1 MRYSLGFLCV
11 CALGAMPLV
20 GCGEI
25 AGDGKDPRFCVPGDE
40 MECLCDDGSLGLQL
54 CRPDGSGYE
63 TCDCDDGA
71 GGAGGEGGAGGI
83 GLGGGGG
90 SSPGESYRTTE
101 ELYEELHELAAQ
113 HSSIVELVDY
123 GDSYVR
129 QDAGAPSGYDLLAL
143 RITAKDV
150 SGPKP
155 VFVIVAGYHGDEV
168 IGTELARRMLHWL
181 VESYDADA
189 DATWL
194 VDYHDTWVIP
204 TVSPD
209 TLNVSRSNANLVN
222 LNRNHSFQWVA
233 ADGHGEHPAS
243 EPEVFHLEELLS
255 EKLTDQRGPDE
266 ADAAPLDTVGLFITL
281 HASGSIIS
289 WPWAFSDAPA
299 PNSAG
304 LATIGRKLG
313 ATLGYDTGQTYD
325 AVYPIHGCATDWIY
339 GTFGVPAFLHEIG
352 RSDRP
357 AFGDVNT
364 DIWPPHLEAMLYEA
378 RLARAPYQ
386 LGAGP
391 DVRNVSSHDEG
402 DRVRLF
408 AEIDDRDNG
417 GELIAAA
424 ELTVD
429 LPPWDP
435 AAVAI
440 ALVPEDGQFD
450 SPTELATATMDW
462 DALRT
467 CGQQRHIVFVRGQD
481 TAGHWGPPRATFIT
495 RSFSARILQ
504 NARSVCF
511 LEER

>member
-1 MRYSLGFLCV
+1 
-11 CALGAMPLV
+11 MPLV
-20 GCGEI
+20 GCGET
-25 AGDGKDPRFCVPGDE
+25 AGDGKDDRLCVPGDA
-40 MECLCDDGSLGLQL
+40 MECRCDDGSLGLQL

-63 TCDCDDGA
+63 TCDCYDGA
-71 GGAGGEGGAGGI
+71 GGAAGAGGEGGAGGS

-90 SSPGESYRTTE
+90 SPPGESYRTTE

-129 QDAGAPSGYDLLAL
+129 QEAGAPSGYDLLAL
-143 RITAKDV
+143 RITAKGV

-233 ADGHGEHPAS
+233 ADGHGERPAS

-391 DVRNVSSHDEG
+391 DVRNRRDRRSRQWWRAHRRRRANSRPASLGSGGGGHCASAGGRAVRQSNGARDCDHGLGCIADLWSAATH
-402 DRVRLF
+402 RVRTRPGYRGPLGPTSGDLYHALFQRPNF
-408 AEIDDRDNG
+408 AE
-417 GELIAAA
+417 
-424 ELTVD
+424 
-429 LPPWDP
+429 
-435 AAVAI
+435 
-440 ALVPEDGQFD
+440 
-450 SPTELATATMDW
+450 
-462 DALRT
+462 RT
-467 CGQQRHIVFVRGQD
+467 ICLL
-481 TAGHWGPPRATFIT
+481 
-495 RSFSARILQ
+495 S
-504 NARSVCF
+504 
-511 LEER
+511 